1 MTKFKCLV
9 TVIMDTVMCPENR
22 RLWKG
27 MVIYMENICEHK
39 KCTGC
44 FACVSVCPKQCI
56 HMEKDKDG
64 FLYPVIDSDKCID
77 CGLCKKTCM
86 VGEKADTQYTKNAYA
101 MSNKNDEVR
110 LNSSSGGV
118 FTLLAEHIIEQG
130 GTVYGAAFDDK
141 YAVKHIRIKSKDDIE
156 KLRTSKY
163 VQSQI
168 GDCYKKAKEDL
179 DNGIKVLF
187 TGTPCQIA
195 GIKGFLKK
203 DYDNLFCQDIMCHG
217 VPSPKLW
224 SKYLDEINLGKL
236 NNVSFRDKTVGWSL
250 FSMKI
255 EGENGKLCEKFFD
268 NTYMKAFLA
277 DIALRES
284 CYNCNCKELNYFSD
298 ITLADFWGLD
308 KAYPELDDNRGVS
321 LVLVNSSKGEMLI
334 KEISDMANINQV
346 DIDRALNGNKPAIT
360 NTPMHKNREKFL
372 NGMDSTP
379 VNKLVKKY
387 VVGNIFER
395 LLRKLMKQFGD

>member
-1 MTKFKCLV
+1 
-9 TVIMDTVMCPENR
+9 
-22 RLWKG
+22 
-27 MVIYMENICEHK
+27 MEQN
-39 KCTGC
+39 
-44 FACVSVCPKQCI
+44 
-56 HMEKDKDG
+56 KDG
-64 FLYPVIDSDKCID
+64 FLYPVIDKDKCID

-86 VGEKADTQYTKNAYA
+86 VENKADTQFEKKAYA
-101 MSNKNDEVR
+101 MSNKDDIVR

-130 GTVYGAAFDDK
+130 GVVYGAAFDDQ
-141 YAVKHIRIKSKDDIE
+141 YAVKHIRIQSKDEIE

-168 GDCYKKAKEDL
+168 GDCLKKAKEDL

-203 DYDNLFCQDIMCHG
+203 DYNNLICQDIMCHG

-224 SKYLDEINLGKL
+224 SKYLDEINFGKV
-236 NNVSFRDKTVGWSL
+236 NKVSFRDKTVGWSL

-255 EGENGKLCEKFFD
+255 EGENGNLCEKFFD
-268 NTYMKAFLA
+268 NIYMKAFLA

-334 KEISDMANINQV
+334 KEISDEANINQV

-360 NTPMHKNREKFL
+360 NTPMHKNRDKFL
-372 NGMDSTP
+372 NGMDSAP

-395 LLRKLMKQFGD
+395 VLRKLKHSK

>member
-1 MTKFKCLV
+1 
-9 TVIMDTVMCPENR
+9 
-22 RLWKG
+22 
-27 MVIYMENICEHK
+27 MVIYMENICEHN

-44 FACVSVCPKQCI
+44 SACASVCPKQCI
-56 HMEKDKDG
+56 HMEQNKDG
-64 FLYPVIDSDKCID
+64 FLYPVIDKDKCID

-86 VGEKADTQYTKNAYA
+86 VECAADRQYQKKAYA

-118 FTLLAEHIIEQG
+118 FTLLAEHIIDQG
-130 GTVYGAAFDDK
+130 GVVYGAAFDDN
-141 YAVKHIRIKSKDDIE
+141 YCVKHIRIQSRDEIE

-179 DNGIKVLF
+179 DNGVKVLF

-203 DYDNLFCQDIMCHG
+203 DYDNLICQDIMCHG

-224 SKYLDEINLGKL
+224 SKYLDETNLGKV
-236 NNVSFRDKTVGWSL
+236 NKISFRDKTVGWSL

-255 EGENGKLCEKFFD
+255 EGENGEICEKFFD
-268 NTYMKAFLA
+268 NIYMKAFLA

-334 KEISDMANINQV
+334 KEISDAANINQV
-346 DIDRALNGNKPAIT
+346 DVDRALNGNKPAIT

-372 NGMDSTP
+372 NGMDSAS

-387 VVGNIFER
+387 VVGNIIER
-395 LLRKLMKQFGD
+395 VLRKIRSSR